1 MVEHQHLTP
10 ALDRSVSLR
19 RQVTSQ
25 AMQVFAGWGYRE
37 IQIPILDYFDSLK
50 EGLDDRQVA
59 RSFRFVD
66 RTGNLMVLQ
75 PDITPAI
82 AKVYAYQLQGTPL
95 PLRLSYA
102 NNVVHIERSLTG
114 DQLESSQLGIELIGA
129 RGLVADV
136 EVLLVAREVL
146 EELGLEN
153 YQINVADHRTAKLLL
168 SATGA
173 PSRIRD
179 EVRRAIIARDP
190 DAVREILTGLGA
202 REVYVEALAVLSELR
217 DGAEQLAT
225 IRELLATHV
234 KVLERLDY
242 LRALERTIDELGYA
256 ENVRLDLGE
265 LGVAGPAIIRVWALM
280 WSPKGS
286 VESSAG
292 EGATT
297 TSSDASVSRA
307 RRSGSPFHWRLSS
320 SFCTPLSRITPG
332 VPTAKMPSTSTPQT
346 RSKDYMLPSSA
357 GAKTAPPE
365 SSADPR
371 SDFHSY
377 LSRAID
383 EPSSATANSAT
394 EK

>member
-1 MVEHQHLTP
+1 
-10 ALDRSVSLR
+10 
-19 RQVTSQ
+19 
-25 AMQVFAGWGYRE
+25 
-37 IQIPILDYFDSLK
+37 
-50 EGLDDRQVA
+50 
-59 RSFRFVD
+59 
-66 RTGNLMVLQ
+66 
-75 PDITPAI
+75 
-82 AKVYAYQLQGTPL
+82 AKVYAYQLQGTAL

-217 DGAEQLAT
+217 DGAEQLDT

-256 ENVRLDLGE
+256 ANVRLDLGE
-265 LGVAGPAIIRVWALM
+265 LGGASYYTGMGFNVVAEGVGREIGRGGRYDDLIGRFGQPSPAVGFSFSLETIVEFLHASRPHSLRRANGKDAIYVDPSDPVKGLHAALERRRKNRAARV
-280 WSPKGS
+280 
-286 VESSAG
+286 
-292 EGATT
+292 
-297 TSSDASVSRA
+297 VSR
-307 RRSGSPFHWRLSS
+307 
-320 SFCTPLSRITPG
+320 
-332 VPTAKMPSTSTPQT
+332 PQ
-346 RSKDYMLPSSA
+346 
-357 GAKTAPPE
+357 E
-365 SSADPR
+365 
-371 SDFHSY
+371 
-377 LSRAID
+377 
-383 EPSSATANSAT
+383 
-394 EK
+394 